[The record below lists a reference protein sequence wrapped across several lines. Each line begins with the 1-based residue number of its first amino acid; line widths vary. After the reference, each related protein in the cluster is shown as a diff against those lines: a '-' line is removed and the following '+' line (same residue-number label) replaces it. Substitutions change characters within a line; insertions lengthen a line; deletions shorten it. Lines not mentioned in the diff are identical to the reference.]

1 MIKIC
6 KYNLLLVFLLFFS
19 SLDAQSLYDIK
30 GNPVSIGEGKSL
42 VMILYDEGYC
52 SACTKTLLE
61 YIPKICE
68 KTDFQTIVMISTP
81 YRDIV
86 SLRST
91 TSSVQSYMEKKDAF
105 PIVYDLNPI
114 EKQKYRK
121 KYKVKLFPCIVMLPA
136 NGKKTLFIPYAEL
149 FAGEYA
155 ISPKAL
161 RKIADYTGSEIQF
174 SFFE

>member
-6 KYNLLLVFLLFFS
+6 NSNMIVVFLLFFS
-19 SLDAQSLYDIK
+19 SLNAQSLYDIK

-42 VMILYDEGYC
+42 VMILYDDGYC
-52 SACTKTLLE
+52 SACTKILLE

-68 KTDFQTIVMISTP
+68 KTDFQTIIMISTP

-86 SLRST
+86 TLRNT
-91 TSSVQSYMEKKDAF
+91 TSSVQSYLEEKDAI

-114 EKQKYRK
+114 KKQKYRN
-121 KYKVKLFPCIVMLPA
+121 KYKVKLFPCIVMLSV
-136 NGKKTLFIPYAEL
+136 NGKKPKFIPYAEL

-161 RKIADYTGSEIQF
+161 RKIADYTGSKMQF